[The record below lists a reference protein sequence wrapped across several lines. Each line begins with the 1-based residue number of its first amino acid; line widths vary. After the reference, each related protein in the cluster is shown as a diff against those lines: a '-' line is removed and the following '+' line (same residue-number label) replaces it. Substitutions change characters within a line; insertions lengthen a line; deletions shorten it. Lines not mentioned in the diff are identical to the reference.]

1 MEAAPALAHLAA
13 GRQQGIGKGA
23 DLLLRLAEQMQG
35 QPLGGARPD
44 AGQPLELVDQPG
56 QGSGEAAQRSG
67 AGVGDPG
74 RGGAPPECQQAAG
87 RAQGEN
93 GTSSAAAMPAPL
105 RPPLPVRDRPGATAA
120 RPRPAPGLRRW
131 SLALCGLVL
140 AVAMVGCSA
149 AAAGLQSFQSP
160 DGRYAFL
167 YPTGWT
173 RVQVPDGPQLVFHD
187 LINSD
192 ETLSLVISEVDAGN
206 NLEDLGSA
214 VAVGE
219 RLRRGVI
226 APEGSGREA
235 ELVEARERDQNGHT
249 YYDLEYAVHLADR
262 DRHELATVVVD
273 RGRLYTFAA
282 STNEVRWP
290 RVRELFD
297 RVIGSFTLLI

>member
-1 MEAAPALAHLAA
+1 MAPL
-13 GRQQGIGKGA
+13 
-23 DLLLRLAEQMQG
+23 
-35 QPLGGARPD
+35 
-44 AGQPLELVDQPG
+44 
-56 QGSGEAAQRSG
+56 
-67 AGVGDPG
+67 
-74 RGGAPPECQQAAG
+74 
-87 RAQGEN
+87 
-93 GTSSAAAMPAPL
+93 L
-105 RPPLPVRDRPGATAA
+105 RPPLSVRARPGESPHRPPSATSLAA
-120 RPRPAPGLRRW
+120 RLRRW
-131 SLALCGLVL
+131 PLALCSLLL
-140 AVAMVGCSA
+140 AVALVGCSA

-192 ETLSLVISEVDAGN
+192 ETLSLVISEVDAGDS
-206 NLEDLGSA
+206 LEALGSA

-219 RLRRGVI
+219 RLRRAVI

-235 ELVEARERDQNGHT
+235 ELVEARERDQSGRT

-290 RVRELFD
+290 RVRELFE
-297 RVIGSFTLLI
+297 RVIGSFALLI